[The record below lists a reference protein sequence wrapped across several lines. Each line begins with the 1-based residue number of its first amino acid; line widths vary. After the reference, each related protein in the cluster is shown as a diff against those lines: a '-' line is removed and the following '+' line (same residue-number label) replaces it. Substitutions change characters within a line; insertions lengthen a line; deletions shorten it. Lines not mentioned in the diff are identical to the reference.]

1 MGIIDSALSI
11 VPGYTTLKST
21 AKGLFEEGLTG
32 AVKGLAKGLSQD
44 WALGLACLVI
54 PGAQPIAMA
63 QLGCFAADMTGVLD
77 LKSER
82 QAQSYA
88 QNQGQQVQ
96 SPGYW

>member
-1 MGIIDSALSI
+1 MGIIDSVLSV
-11 VPGYTTLKST
+11 VPGYKTIKAT

-44 WALGLACLVI
+44 WALGIACMLI
-54 PGAQPIAMA
+54 PGAQPLAMA
-63 QLGCFAADMTGVLD
+63 QLGCFAADMTGMLD

-82 QAQSYA
+82 QAQSYSS
-88 QNQGQQVQ
+88 NQHQQVQ